1 MTSIQKVCQTLL
13 ARIEKLEEEGKKLED
28 YSKKYGGCIYYI
40 FNPKEKP

>member
-1 MTSIQKVCQTLL
+1 MKEICKKLL
-13 ARIEKLEEEGKKLED
+13 ARIERLEEEGKKLED